1 MGHVL
6 QIGNRSVTSE
16 ELPSLLAGY
25 QMLPQL
31 VQEVLIDE
39 AIAPITC
46 AEEELI
52 GARDQFYAQHQ
63 IIDEATRQQWLNR
76 YGMTLAQLDALATRS
91 LRIEKFK
98 EATWGAKL
106 ESYFLERKSKLDK
119 VIYSLI
125 RTQDMGIAQ
134 EIYFRVMEGEQ
145 SFAELARVYSQG
157 PEAQTD
163 GLIGPVELSVPHPQL
178 AHMLSISQP
187 GQLWP
192 PHRIGEWIVI
202 IRLEKFI
209 PAQLDEQMRRRL
221 LNESFNQWLQQQLD
235 QVSLSRQDDLPAAIA
250 PAAES
255 LPTDEPSKS
264 PAADA
269 SPQLPAAATPTVA
282 PTVAPTA
289 KPTAPSAE
297 PLAKPRASE
306 PSPSSAAGQSNGGH
320 SPAAQPK
327 LVPTSIL
334 LSGPNPKAV
343 KPTTLSSSPPAAPT
357 VAPIVES

>member
-63 IIDEATRQQWLNR
+63 IVDEATRQQWLNR
-76 YGMTLAQLDALATRS
+76 HGMTLAQLDALATRS

-98 EATWGAKL
+98 EATWGPKL

-209 PAQLDEQMRRRL
+209 PAQMDEPMRRRL
-221 LNESFNQWLQQQLD
+221 LNESFNQWLQQQLE
-235 QVSLSRQDDLPAAIA
+235 QVSLNSPPDLPLAIA
-250 PAAES
+250 PAAQS
-255 LPTDEPSKS
+255 PPTDAPSKS
-264 PAADA
+264 PAAEA
-269 SPQLPAAATPTVA
+269 SPQPPAAPTPTA
-282 PTVAPTA
+282 T
-289 KPTAPSAE
+289 PTAPSAA
-297 PLAKPRASE
+297 PLAKPRAPE
-306 PSPSSAAGQSNGGH
+306 VSSGSRSGQSAGQSAGQSNGGH
-320 SPAAQPK
+320 SPTAQPK

-334 LSGPNPKAV
+334 LSVPDPKAV